1 LPRALHL
8 FGRGAC
14 VGPASGGA
22 DRCRREGN
30 AAAVR
35 RGRAGGELDAR
46 ADGCG
51 LDCEPPLPA
60 DARGRLRG
68 ARPPAGRLG
77 HLQRAGA
84 GGGAAHVRDRHPHG
98 PRRRRRHRRPADAA
112 ERDGIGAG
120 GRGDRHRGRGG
131 VDAAADVVPF
141 RRASDRSRGVRAGDG
156 SARRRGARC
165 RVSAGQTRDARR
177 SAAGAARAIKAE
189 AAMNDVRYALRSFA
203 RRPSFAVAAIATLAL
218 GIAVNTIAFS
228 LINSLLLRPIPVPA
242 AGRVVRVYPVDPHG
256 RRQNILS
263 SADYVDYRNAATAFE
278 TLAGYVP
285 AEMTTGRSSLDR
297 GLVEPRAAV
306 GYVVAA
312 NYFDLTGV
320 RPALGRVLQP
330 GDERS
335 DGRVA
340 VLSDAF
346 WQSRLAGNPAAIG
359 STIALNG
366 TAFTIVG
373 VAAPGFAGTEPL

>member
-1 LPRALHL
+1 
-8 FGRGAC
+8 
-14 VGPASGGA
+14 
-22 DRCRREGN
+22 
-30 AAAVR
+30 
-35 RGRAGGELDAR
+35 
-46 ADGCG
+46 
-51 LDCEPPLPA
+51 
-60 DARGRLRG
+60 
-68 ARPPAGRLG
+68 
-77 HLQRAGA
+77 
-84 GGGAAHVRDRHPHG
+84 
-98 PRRRRRHRRPADAA
+98 
-112 ERDGIGAG
+112 
-120 GRGDRHRGRGG
+120 
-131 VDAAADVVPF
+131 
-141 RRASDRSRGVRAGDG
+141 
-156 SARRRGARC
+156 
-165 RVSAGQTRDARR
+165 
-177 SAAGAARAIKAE
+177 
-189 AAMNDVRYALRSFA
+189 NDVRYALRSFA

-306 GYVVAA
+306 GYVVSA
-312 NYFDLTGV
+312 NYFDLTAVG
-320 RPALGRVLQP
+320 PALGRVLQP
-330 GDERS
+330 ADERS

-373 VAAPGFAGTEPL
+373 VAAPGFAGTEPLVTDCWIPLPALSIAIIDAGRLLDRDTGALLVLGRLRPGVSRSFAGEELTLQARRLALAYPGRTRPASVEIASGTFFTIDPGLKPIVIGVLAVVGLVLLIACANAANLALARAASRRREIALRLAIGAGRARIVRQLLVESLLIGLGAGAAALIAAEWILRVLYRIGLSLAAFPWA